1 MLKLVKYEPKGRVGV
16 NVQKTRR
23 RGGKDRKKEVRRCST
38 ARALGSG
45 NNNPKAD
52 FALIFLRQQKS
63 QLYSEKEKQLFFM
76 HFQQPGA

>member
-1 MLKLVKYEPKGRVGV
+1 MCKRPGGEE
-16 NVQKTRR
+16 
-23 RGGKDRKKEVRRCST
+23 GKDRKKEVRRCST

>member
-1 MLKLVKYEPKGRVGV
+1 M
-16 NVQKTRR
+16 QKTGR

-45 NNNPKAD
+45 NNNPKVD

-63 QLYSEKEKQLFFM
+63 QLYSEKEKQVFFM